1 MEVQFTRRP
10 DNGTVAEFTRA
21 DGVRVRVDS
30 YDRTGL
36 VPHDASHLL
45 IERAFRLAHGFWGCV
60 SDGAVFATV
69 EIVAGRTKYDHRA
82 RSAALVKEHSA
93 ELGLAERVVG
103 TVLNALAG
111 EQPNLVRDLTSTWAI
126 SSLPPPPRDML
137 AAAAETA
144 LADLRDLQRRW
155 ACLPTGGTFALDWPA
170 PRPARRR

>member
-1 MEVQFTRRP
+1 MEVEFTRRP
-10 DNGTVAEFTRA
+10 DSGTVAVFTRA
-21 DGVRVRVDS
+21 DGVRVRVNS

-45 IERAFRLAHGFWGCV
+45 IERAFRLRHGFWGCV
-60 SDGAVFATV
+60 FEGAVFATV
-69 EIVAGRTKYDHRA
+69 EIVAGRTKHDHRA

-126 SSLPPPPRDML
+126 SSLPPPSGD
-137 AAAAETA
+137 AAAAATETA

-155 ACLPTGGTFALDWPA
+155 AALPTGGTFTLDWPA
-170 PRPARRR
+170 LRPARRR